1 MPHSLFA
8 RRSMQVWMIVVLF
21 GFCSLLRGQN
31 SSGQSPAP
39 SPASSPEQSSSP
51 KPDSSQQ
58 PGSQVQAN
66 NPEVSSQD
74 GPPTFKVRVNL
85 VLVRVIVRDAQGK
98 VVPNLR
104 KEDFQLFDN
113 RKPQAITT
121 FSVET
126 PESQALKAATS
137 PTPAEDGANASAS
150 GEPVTAAAKLPQRF
164 VALLF
169 DDAHLTMEDAV
180 FVRDAGTRFFSALA
194 PSDRVGVFTSSGQFS
209 QMFTADH
216 EALQKSLLSIV
227 PRSML
232 HASGFHDCPDVSYY
246 QADQIENRHD
256 TQALNIAVE
265 DAVQCAFGGDESKTQ
280 LALPMAS
287 SAANRALSIGDQE
300 TQNAYRH
307 VEDIMRKLAQMPGQR
322 IMVFV
327 SPGFI
332 LSTLRSES
340 SDLVDRA
347 NRASIVINTIDAR
360 GLYTPQ
366 LLGDI
371 SDPQQ
376 DSAKTSSL
384 KSTYRLATQQA
395 QSEILEQLAYGTG
408 GTYFHN
414 RNDLD
419 EGLRQAGAAPAISYV
434 LGFSP
439 QNMKVDG
446 HFHGLKVALTNKQQ
460 KYSLQTRNGYYAPKS
475 IVNPAEAAKLEIQ
488 EAIFSQEELH
498 DVPVDLQTQFFKKDA
513 VNARLS
519 VLTHF
524 DLKSIHFRKVEGRNN
539 DNLTIATAIFDENGN
554 FITGGEKTVQMRL
567 LDTTY
572 NRLSRSGLTL
582 KSSYDV
588 KPGSYM
594 VRLVVR
600 DGDGAQMAARNGA
613 VIIPN

>member
-8 RRSMQVWMIVVLF
+8 LRNIRLLMIVVLF
-21 GFCSLLRGQN
+21 GFCSLLRAQN
-31 SSGQSPAP
+31 AGQSSAPTPAP
-39 SPASSPEQSSSP
+39 SPEQSNAAKS
-51 KPDSSQQ
+51 DTSQ
-58 PGSQVQAN
+58 PPSAQVPAN
-66 NPEVSSQD
+66 NSEVSSQD
-74 GPPTFKVRVNL
+74 SPPTFKVRVNL
-85 VLVRVIVRDAQGK
+85 VLVRVVVRDAQGK

-113 RKPQAITT
+113 RKPQVITT

-137 PTPAEDGANASAS
+137 PTPAEDGANASNS
-150 GEPVTAAAKLPQRF
+150 GEPVTSAAKLPQRF

-169 DDAHLTMEDAV
+169 DDAHLTMQDAA
-180 FVRDAGTRFFSALA
+180 FVRDAGTRFFSSLA
-194 PSDRVGVFTSSGQFS
+194 PSDRVGVFTSSGQFT

-216 EALQKSLLSIV
+216 DALQKSLLSIV

-232 HASGFHDCPDVSYY
+232 HATGAHDCPDVSYY
-246 QADQIENRHD
+246 QADLIENRHD
-256 TQALNIAVE
+256 AQALSAAVE
-265 DAVQCAFGGDESKTQ
+265 DAVQCAFGGDESKAQ
-280 LALPMAS
+280 LAIPMAS
-287 SAANRALSIGDQE
+287 SAASRALSLGDTE
-300 TQNAYRH
+300 TQNAFRH

-366 LLGDI
+366 ILGDI
-371 SDPQQ
+371 ADPQQ

-384 KSTYRLATQQA
+384 KAGYRLGAEQA
-395 QSEILEQLAYGTG
+395 QDEILEQLAYGTG

-414 RNDLD
+414 RNDID

-460 KYSLQTRNGYYAPKS
+460 KYSLQTRNGYYAPKT
-475 IVNPAEAAKLEIQ
+475 IADPGQAAKLEIQ

-513 VNARLS
+513 ANARLS

-600 DGDGAQMAARNGA
+600 DGEGSQMAARNGA
-613 VIIPN
+613 VIIPY